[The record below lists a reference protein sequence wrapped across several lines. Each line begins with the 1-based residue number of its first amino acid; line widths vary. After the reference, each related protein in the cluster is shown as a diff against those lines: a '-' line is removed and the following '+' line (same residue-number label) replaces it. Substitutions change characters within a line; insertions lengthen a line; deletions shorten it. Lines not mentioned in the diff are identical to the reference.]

1 MAILN
6 YTFSFSTH
14 KFISPKNTARSIV
27 RPFTKPVN
35 FLPPHKPTLKIHRL
49 LAGIALHSTFL
60 IWIRNYRDHEEKSF
74 VGSGNSINQEMRELK
89 RKLYLVRQERD
100 ILKKAVAI
108 FSAPQSKGT
117 NL

>member
-1 MAILN
+1 MMTQRTYDKEFKINAVKLYLTN
-6 YTFSFSTH
+6 
-14 KFISPKNTARSIV
+14 KDKKSI
-27 RPFTKPVN
+27 N
-35 FLPPHKPTLKIHRL
+35 S
-49 LAGIALHSTFL
+49 LAKDLGIATSCLSH
-60 IWIRNYRDHEEKSF
+60 WIRNYRDHEEKSF

-108 FSAPQSKGT
+108 FSAPQGKGT